1 MRHTARDCA
10 RPAHTRRARGRA
22 DLVCYVVVDGIL
34 DGSCCADI
42 SPAVLDACPQLKA
55 LAARVAELPEVRK
68 WNARES

>member
-1 MRHTARDCA
+1 
-10 RPAHTRRARGRA
+10 
-22 DLVCYVVVDGIL
+22 VCYVVVDGIL